1 MSEKNSFPFDI
12 PELPDS
18 VDNALKN
25 LSDAP
30 TKSIGQTLSDAWF
43 LVFGGISHQANK
55 RRMKYAH
62 DLEIYN
68 YELSQAIANVPPE
81 NLIEPDIQTTAQA
94 LENSKYCIDQKNF
107 AKCSSI

>member
-43 LVFGGISHQANK
+43 LV
-55 RRMKYAH
+55 
-62 DLEIYN
+62 LE
-68 YELSQAIANVPPE
+68 EFLTK
-81 NLIEPDIQTTAQA
+81 LINAA
-94 LENSKYCIDQKNF
+94 
-107 AKCSSI
+107 

>member
-55 RRMKYAH
+55 RRIWRYTITNCLRQLLMSLPKT
-62 DLEIYN
+62 L
-68 YELSQAIANVPPE
+68 LSRIFKQLLKHLKILNTVS
-81 NLIEPDIQTTAQA
+81 N
-94 LENSKYCIDQKNF
+94 QKNF
-107 AKCSSI
+107 EKCL

>member
-55 RRMKYAH
+55 RRICNWVIL
-62 DLEIYN
+62 DL
-68 YELSQAIANVPPE
+68 AISASKLGNISSPPS
-81 NLIEPDIQTTAQA
+81 LCYDF
-94 LENSKYCIDQKNF
+94 S
-107 AKCSSI
+107 

>member
-68 YELSQAIANVPPE
+68 YELSRQLLMSLPKTLLSRIFKQLLKHLKILNTVS
-81 NLIEPDIQTTAQA
+81 N
-94 LENSKYCIDQKNF
+94 QKNF
-107 AKCSSI
+107 EKCL

>member
-43 LVFGGISHQANK
+43 LCFW
-55 RRMKYAH
+55 R
-62 DLEIYN
+62 
-68 YELSQAIANVPPE
+68 
-81 NLIEPDIQTTAQA
+81 
-94 LENSKYCIDQKNF
+94 NF
-107 AKCSSI
+107 SPS